1 MNADKKTEM
10 DRINSIFKRKNRYRT
25 IVLAGVIA
33 AGLAAQVL
41 AQPYPSRP
49 VRIIS
54 PFAPGGGNDALC
66 RILLQRLG
74 ENLKQQVIVE
84 NRAGAN
90 GIVGTEVAARSAPD
104 GYTIVLI
111 PSGHAVNVSLYRKLP
126 FDALRD
132 FSPITLVGSSP
143 LVLAVHPSLPVKNVK
158 DLIALAKARPGQLTY
173 VSAGIGASGHLGGAL
188 FETLTNTRMLHIPYK
203 GMALAITD
211 LMSGQVTMTFG
222 TSLSVVP
229 HARSGRL
236 RALAT
241 TGSKRSPALPD
252 LPTVAEAGVPGYE
265 ASLWYGFVGPAR
277 LPPEIVQRL
286 HSAIV
291 AVLQLPETRERLASQ
306 GVDPQHNNPDEFA
319 KLLVND
325 VDRWAKIVQR
335 AGVQP
340 E

>member
-1 MNADKKTEM
+1 MIKAL
-10 DRINSIFKRKNRYRT
+10 T
-25 IVLAGVIA
+25 IILLLAIA
-33 AGLAAQVL
+33 PALAQ
-41 AQPYPSRP
+41 QPYPSRP

-66 RILLQRLG
+66 RIVAPRLS

-111 PSGHAVNVSLYRKLP
+111 PSGHAVNASLHKKLP
-126 FDALRD
+126 FDSIRD
-132 FSPITLVGSSP
+132 FTPITLVGSSP

-158 DLIALAKARPGQLTY
+158 ELIALAKARPGQLTY

-188 FETLTNTRMLHIPYK
+188 FETLTNTKMTHIPYK
-203 GMALAITD
+203 GMALAIVD

-229 HARSGRL
+229 HVRAGRL

-241 TGSKRSPALPD
+241 TGTQRSPALPD

-265 ASLWYGFVGPAR
+265 ASLWYGFAGPAR
-277 LPPEIVQRL
+277 LPPEILNRL

-291 AVLQLPETRERLASQ
+291 AVLRLPDVRERLASQ
-306 GVDPQHNNPDEFA
+306 GVDPQHNAPEEFA
-319 KLLVND
+319 KLLVAD
-325 VDRWAKIVQR
+325 VERWAKVVQR
-335 AGVQP
+335 AGVQA

>member
-1 MNADKKTEM
+1 MLI
-10 DRINSIFKRKNRYRT
+10 RILT
-25 IVLAGVIA
+25 LVVAAAIVAG
-33 AGLAAQVL
+33 GWNGQVL
-41 AQPYPSRP
+41 AQQYPSRP

-66 RILLQRLG
+66 RILSQRLG

-90 GIVGTEVAARSAPD
+90 GIVGSEVAARSAPD

-111 PSGHAVNVSLYRKLP
+111 PSGHAVNASLYRKLP
-126 FDALRD
+126 FDSIRD

-143 LVLAVHPSLPVKNVK
+143 LVLAVHPSLPARSVKE
-158 DLIALAKARPGQLTY
+158 LIALARARPGQLTY
-173 VSAGIGASGHLGGAL
+173 VSAGVGSSGHLGGAL
-188 FETLTNTRMLHIPYK
+188 FETLTNTKMTHIPYK
-203 GMALAITD
+203 GMAVAIVD

-229 HARSGRL
+229 HVRSGRL

-241 TGSKRSPALPD
+241 TGAKRSPALPD

-277 LPPEIVQRL
+277 LPPEIVTRL
-286 HSAIV
+286 NSAIV
-291 AVLQLPETRERLASQ
+291 AVLQSPDIRERLASQ
-306 GVDPQHNNPDEFA
+306 GVDPQYNTPEEFA

-325 VDRWAKIVQR
+325 LDRWAKVIQR

>member
-1 MNADKKTEM
+1 MVVKVM
-10 DRINSIFKRKNRYRT
+10 QC
-25 IVLAGVIA
+25 VLLAAIA
-33 AGLAAQVL
+33 AGSWAQ
-41 AQPYPSRP
+41 QPYPSRP

-54 PFAPGGGNDALC
+54 PFPPGGGNDALC
-66 RILLQRLG
+66 RIVAPKLT
-74 ENLKQQVIVE
+74 EILKQQVIVE

-111 PSGHAVNVSLYRKLP
+111 PSGHAVNASLYKKLP
-126 FDALRD
+126 FESLRD
-132 FSPITLVGSSP
+132 FSPITLAGSSP

-173 VSAGIGASGHLGGAL
+173 VTAGIGASGHIGGAL
-188 FETLTNTRMLHIPYK
+188 FETLTNTKMVHIPYK

-241 TGSKRSPALPD
+241 TGAQRSPALPD

-277 LPPEIVQRL
+277 LPPEIVNRL

-291 AVLQLPETRERLASQ
+291 AVLQLPDIRERLASQ
-306 GVDPQHNNPDEFA
+306 GVEPRHNTPDEFA
-319 KLLVND
+319 KLLVSD
-325 VDRWAKIVQR
+325 MDRWAKVIQR
-335 AGVQP
+335 AGVQA

>member
-1 MNADKKTEM
+1 MKKAAFSLFPLLFSLGIAGAD
-10 DRINSIFKRKNRYRT
+10 
-25 IVLAGVIA
+25 
-33 AGLAAQVL
+33 AQG
-41 AQPYPSRP
+41 YPSKP

-66 RILLQRLG
+66 RIIAQRLG
-74 ENLKQQVIVE
+74 ENLKQQIIVE

-104 GYTIVLI
+104 GYTIVLV
-111 PSGHAVNVSLYRKLP
+111 PSGHAVNASLYKKLP
-126 FDALRD
+126 FDSIRD
-132 FSPITLVGSSP
+132 FSPITLAGSSP
-143 LVLAVHPSLPVKNVK
+143 LVLAVHPSLPVRSVK
-158 DLIALAKARPGQLTY
+158 ELIALARARPEQLTF

-188 FETLTNTRMLHIPYK
+188 FETLTGTKMTHIPYK
-203 GMALAITD
+203 GMAVAIVD

-229 HARSGRL
+229 HVRAGRL

-241 TGSKRSPALPD
+241 TGTKRSPALPE

-286 HSAIV
+286 NSAIV
-291 AVLQLPETRERLASQ
+291 AVLQMPEIRERLASQ
-306 GVDPQHNNPDEFA
+306 GVDAQYNTPEEFA
-319 KLLVND
+319 KLLVAD
-325 VDRWAKIVQR
+325 VDRWAKVVQR
-335 AGVQP
+335 AGIKP